1 MNSITCAN
9 NERFFKI
16 KVQMKNTKQVQSK
29 RYKLKWIPVHLKIPS
44 NTLSD
49 NYGLLFQMYSSVPS
63 CVVVFITTGML
74 NINFGIKGIL

>member
-1 MNSITCAN
+1 
-9 NERFFKI
+9 
-16 KVQMKNTKQVQSK
+16 MKNTKQEQSK
-29 RYKLKWIPVHLKIPS
+29 RFELKWIPVHSKIPS

-63 CVVVFITTGML
+63 CVVALIITGML